1 MSPAIDRGCD
11 RERTCMT
18 SRCHG
23 RAPGCVSSR
32 TSLAAVLLLLMT
44 LVAGCGREL
53 SLTLDLGECD
63 DDRLSLVQVWLF
75 RPKAQ
80 GSPFLCRLSGP
91 ESHRASFWTRA
102 RWSGARPR
110 ARPCAW
116 LRSDAGVSALA
127 NVFAWA
133 AEITRS
139 QMARLISSS
148 SHGRPPAVPCRLAT
162 IARAAR

>member
-91 ESHRASFWTRA
+91 ESIAPASGLELDGLALDPGTTLRVVA
-102 RWSGARPR
+102 IGRRSLSSRECVCVGSGDYAVADGEAHILELARP
-110 ARPCAW
+110 
-116 LRSDAGVSALA
+116 
-127 NVFAWA
+127 
-133 AEITRS
+133 T
-139 QMARLISSS
+139 SSCS
-148 SHGRPPAVPCRLAT
+148 VPLGDDC
-162 IARAAR
+162 